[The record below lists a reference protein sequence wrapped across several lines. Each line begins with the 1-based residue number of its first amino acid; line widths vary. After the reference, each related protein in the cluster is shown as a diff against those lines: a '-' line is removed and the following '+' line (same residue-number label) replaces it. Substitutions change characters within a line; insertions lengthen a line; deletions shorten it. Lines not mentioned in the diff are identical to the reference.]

1 MTEKIAKRIRDKIRW
16 VSLTEKELD
25 TIISSYTLNPKQ
37 INEIKSHINR
47 LSIEEC

>member
-1 MTEKIAKRIRDKIRW
+1 MTEKIAKRIWDKIRW